1 MTLTAEQLEIRK
13 TGIGA
18 SEVSAL
24 TGSSP
29 YQEPIDVWLAKT
41 GRADALPEN
50 EAMRLGNELEGALT
64 VLYAG
69 RTGRTVERHASTH
82 RHPDFP
88 HVLATPDAIVD
99 GGERGLEIKLVG
111 ARMAHHWAEDSVP
124 DYVQDQARQNMAV
137 LGIDAWD
144 VCALIGSTDLRIV
157 TIERNFDHEAV
168 LLEACEVFW
177 AEHVE
182 TDIAPEVQDPEKR
195 RAYLLQRYP
204 GSEMTK
210 ALDVSSAPDA
220 EEIAAA
226 ILCFRQT
233 TEQLKALED
242 VKKRLTNTITER
254 IGAEYGIE
262 GPWGK
267 FLHYPQRG
275 RVDWEAVARE
285 LAPSIPADLIEKHR
299 GASTRIPRYYPP
311 SVGKTKGKR

>member
-1 MTLTAEQLEIRK
+1 MLTAEQLELRK

-29 YQEPIDVWLAKT
+29 YAQPIDVWLSKT
-41 GRADALPEN
+41 GRADGLVEN

-69 RTGRTVERHASTH
+69 RTGRTVERHATTH

-88 HVLATPDAIVD
+88 HVLATPDALVD

-111 ARMAHHWAEDSVP
+111 ARMAHHWAEESVP

-137 LGIDAWD
+137 LGIDSWD
-144 VCALIGSTDLRIV
+144 VLALIGSTECRIT
-157 TIERNFDHEAV
+157 TIHRDYEHEAV
-168 LLEACEVFW
+168 LLEACETFW
-177 AEHVE
+177 ALHVD
-182 TDIAPEVQDPEKR
+182 TDTAPEIEDPERR

-210 ALDVSSAPDA
+210 ATDVTGAADA
-220 EEIAAA
+220 DEIEQA
-226 ILCFRQT
+226 IRWRRT
-233 TEQLKALED
+233 ADEMIEALKGARD
-242 VKKRLTNTITER
+242 QLTNIITER
-254 IGAEYGIE
+254 IGADYGIA

-267 FLHYPQRG
+267 FLHYPVKG
-275 RVDWEAVARE
+275 RVNWEAVARA
-285 LAPSIPADLIEKHR
+285 LSPAIPADLIEQHR
-299 GASTRIPRYYPP
+299 GESSRIPRYYPP